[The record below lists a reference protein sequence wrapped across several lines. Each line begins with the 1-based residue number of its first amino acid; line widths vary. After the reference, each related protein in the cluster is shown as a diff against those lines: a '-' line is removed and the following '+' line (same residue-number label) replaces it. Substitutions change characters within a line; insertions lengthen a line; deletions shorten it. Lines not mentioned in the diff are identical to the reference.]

1 MISIPYSPFPI
12 PPSNKL
18 DPKQSSLF
26 RPVVELK
33 LKSKDGKEI
42 SYSALIDSGADYCL
56 FHGIIGEQIGL
67 NVKKGKP
74 LNFYGTGGRT
84 QTAYFHEIMFS
95 IEGTEITTMVG
106 FSYGLESLNVG
117 LLGQTGF
124 FNKFKIEFDL
134 QKRIITLDN

>member
-1 MISIPYSPFPI
+1 MINIPYSPFPI

-18 DPKQSSLF
+18 DPKQSNLF

-33 LKSKDGKEI
+33 LKKKDGTDI

-56 FHGIIGEQIGL
+56 FHGVIGEQIGL

-74 LNFYGTGGRT
+74 LNFYGTSGRT
-84 QTAYFHEIMFS
+84 QTAYFHEITFS
-95 IEGTEITTMVG
+95 IEETKIKTMVG
-106 FSYGLESLNVG
+106 FSYGIESLSVG

-124 FNKFKIEFDL
+124 FDKFKIEFDL
-134 QKRIITLDN
+134 KNNLINLT